1 MDGFNVST
9 GEGRLRVTLD
19 VIPTDGEGIC
29 AFLHGGDRPHVGG
42 VALAAPGFE
51 VHGERLSSCD
61 LWQVTVPGH
70 KDAEAAA
77 VVARR
82 LCKGLG
88 EPVSVTC
95 GVHVDS
101 ASPDEIT
108 ELMSSFDT
116 LADEAVRRL
125 GAVA

>member
-19 VIPTDGEGIC
+19 VIPTGGEGIC
-29 AFLHGGDRPHVGG
+29 AFLHGGDRSHVGG
-42 VALAAPGFE
+42 VALASPGRE
-51 VHGERLSSCD
+51 IHGERLSSCD

-82 LCKGLG
+82 LCKALG

-108 ELMSSFDT
+108 ELMSSFGT